1 MNTNSPQAVDG
12 RLALAWIARFMAD
25 FGEQE
30 ATLGDLDR
38 LAGDGDFA
46 TNLASALTR
55 VERRIADSQPTSFAG
70 AFSAVSRG
78 FLDTGGTSGPLF
90 GMWFREISKAA
101 GDGDATAATLAAGVG
116 AGLAVVQRYGGASVG
131 DSTMVDAIEPA
142 ARSLEAS
149 SARGLAAGDALRDA
163 ATAARQGAD
172 STRDLIASKG
182 RASYVGE
189 VARGVL
195 DPGAV
200 AVAMFFEAG
209 AEVVTGS

>member
-1 MNTNSPQAVDG
+1 MRATPDVIDG
-12 RLALAWIARFMAD
+12 PLALAWVARFAAA
-25 FGEQE
+25 FSEQ
-30 ATLGDLDR
+30 AAALGDMDR

-46 TNLASALTR
+46 TNLGSALQR
-55 VERRIADSQPTSFAG
+55 VEQRIADSQPATFG
-70 AFSAVSRG
+70 AVFSAVSRG

-101 GDGDATAATLAAGVG
+101 GGGDATVATLAAGVG
-116 AGLAVVQRYGGASVG
+116 AGLAIVGRYGGAAVG
-131 DSTMVDAIEPA
+131 DSTMVDAMEPA

-149 SARGLAAGDALRDA
+149 AAGAVSLVGALRTA
-163 ATAARQGAD
+163 ATAARAGAE
-172 STRDLIASKG
+172 STRDLVASKG

-189 VARGVL
+189 AARGVL

-209 AEVVTGS
+209 ADVPTGH